1 MEKHLNK
8 ILQRVGTYLNFE
20 NFEHGFEIQKQER
33 AYKTVVHASA
43 CERYDNIHPQSK

>member
-20 NFEHGFEIQKQER
+20 NFELGFEIPK
-33 AYKTVVHASA
+33 
-43 CERYDNIHPQSK
+43 